1 MNVMIQDAK
10 PVVWVKWK
18 NRDASTAPCERS
30 GHTMTQFLDKFYLY
44 GGIMNGL
51 NSIVHCRNKEDE
63 AYKALHDSIK
73 AIDYGISD
81 RAGLLKEFDAE
92 TIAQKL
98 YDNM

>member
-1 MNVMIQDAK
+1 
-10 PVVWVKWK
+10 
-18 NRDASTAPCERS
+18 
-30 GHTMTQFLDKFYLY
+30 
-44 GGIMNGL
+44 MNGL

-92 TIAQKL
+92 TIARKL